1 MQRNRR
7 NQLKQKTMK
16 SRRAILKTKEKEK
29 VRLLWLILIEI
40 LENAGFEEPTEER
53 AIQKFLQNLP
63 GVTATDSQTYRIEAL
78 RVYLEDNLGET
89 SFIAAY
95 KHYINVS
102 EFNEDVESEIE
113 SILGKKKMKFFTLIY
128 QLIVWEDTYYNKSF
142 K

>member
-1 MQRNRR
+1 
-7 NQLKQKTMK
+7 MK
-16 SRRAILKTKEKEK
+16 VKVK
-29 VRLLWLILIEI
+29 VRHLGFILFYFY
-40 LENAGFEEPTEER
+40 LENTGFEEPTEER

-128 QLIVWEDTYYNKSF
+128 QLIV
-142 K
+142 